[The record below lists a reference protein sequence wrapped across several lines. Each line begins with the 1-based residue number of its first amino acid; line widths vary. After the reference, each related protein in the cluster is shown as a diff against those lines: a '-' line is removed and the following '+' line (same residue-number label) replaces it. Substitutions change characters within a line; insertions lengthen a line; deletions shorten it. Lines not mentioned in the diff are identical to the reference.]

1 MAKKKLLVDLL
12 PAIRKLEV
20 LTKQHAAIGLG
31 GQYMS
36 VFKGRGIEFED
47 YRPYSAT
54 DDASLIDWK
63 ASKKAHKILIKEY
76 VEERNVN
83 VVFALDVSQSML
95 FGSTNKLKNEYAA
108 ELVASL
114 AHAILEV
121 GDNAG
126 LVMYNDSIVRNIV
139 PSRQRSQFYDIA
151 RTLTNPEVYGGKKDF
166 NELSK
171 FLMVSFNRGAVI
183 ILISDFIG
191 MQQDWEK
198 KLKILTS
205 KFDIIGLMIRDPRD
219 RSLPE
224 DYVGEI
230 LIKDPY
236 SHKRVVIDPSLL
248 GELYAKES
256 KRQEDEILNAFIDAG
271 ADSTLITTNEFFV
284 KPIVKL
290 FKLRALK
297 VRA

>member
-1 MAKKKLLVDLL
+1 MAKKKLVIDLL

-20 LTKQHAAIGLG
+20 LTKQHAESGLI
-31 GQYMS
+31 GQYSS

-47 YRPYSAT
+47 YRTYSTT

-63 ASKKAHKILIKEY
+63 ASKKANRILIKEY

-83 VVFALDVSQSML
+83 VVFALDVSESML
-95 FGSTNKLKNEYAA
+95 FGSTEKLKNEYAA

-121 GDNAG
+121 GDNVG
-126 LVMYNDSIVRNIV
+126 LVMYNDTIVENIV
-139 PSRQRSQFYDIA
+139 PSRKKSQFYDIS
-151 RTLTNPEVYGGKKDF
+151 RNLTNPELYGGNGKF
-166 NELSK
+166 SELSK
-171 FLMVSFNRGAVI
+171 FLLTSFNRGTVVI
-183 ILISDFIG
+183 IVSDFVG
-191 MQQDWEK
+191 MDEGWK
-198 KLKILTS
+198 SNLKIITS
-205 KFDIIGLMIRDPRD
+205 KFDVIGIIIRDPRD
-219 RSLPE
+219 RTLPG

-248 GELYAKES
+248 KDLYEKETR
-256 KRQEDEILNAFIDAG
+256 RQEEELLKSFVDAG
-271 ADSTLITTNEFFV
+271 ADSTIISTDEFFV

-297 VRA
+297 IRR